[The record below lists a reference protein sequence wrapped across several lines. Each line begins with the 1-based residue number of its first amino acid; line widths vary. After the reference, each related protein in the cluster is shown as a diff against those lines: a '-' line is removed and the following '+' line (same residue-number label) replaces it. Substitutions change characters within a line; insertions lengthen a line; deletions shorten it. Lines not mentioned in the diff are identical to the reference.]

1 MAARLAAPGQH
12 RFMFPQ
18 IKGCQGLAQAGTV
31 GYTAWD
37 VSGSDKLL
45 KIDLESGVGTV
56 IGGGMGFSDVDGLA
70 FSTSGLLYGVDDDTN
85 KLLSIDITTGVATA
99 VGSLQTP
106 GSTSFNDMGLAFIG
120 NTLYMSSTTSSGVG
134 SLFTVNTSTG
144 AASLVGNFGG
154 SLKVRSLGAYG
165 GVLYGWSNVDTLVT
179 LNTTTGAAATKGS
192 FGLHPVT
199 IGQDGMDVD
208 PTTGAIWSIA
218 EVEGRTYTL
227 DALTGAATIRATTL
241 TCSGVLCKSQGGFN
255 SLAIAGPVP
264 EAQAGAMVLA
274 GLGVAG
280 VMLRRRT
287 RQA

>member
-1 MAARLAAPGQH
+1 MKFVGRGVVAILGL
-12 RFMFPQ
+12 
-18 IKGCQGLAQAGTV
+18 GVLTLAQAGTV

-70 FSTSGLLYGVDDDTN
+70 FSASGLLYGVDDDTN

-179 LNTTTGAAATKGS
+179 LNTTTGAATTKGS

-208 PTTGAIWSIA
+208 PATGTIWSIA

-255 SLAIAGPVP
+255 SLAIAGAVP
-264 EAQAGAMVLA
+264 EANAGAMVLA

>member
-1 MAARLAAPGQH
+1 MKFVGRGVVAILGL
-12 RFMFPQ
+12 
-18 IKGCQGLAQAGTV
+18 GVLTLAQAGTV

-70 FSTSGLLYGVDDDTN
+70 FSASGLLYGVDDDTN

-179 LNTTTGAAATKGS
+179 LNTTTGAATTKGS

-208 PTTGAIWSIA
+208 PATGTIWSIA

-255 SLAIAGPVP
+255 SLAIAGAVP
-264 EAQAGAMVLA
+264 EAHAGAMVLA

-280 VMLRRRT
+280 VVLRRRT

>member
-1 MAARLAAPGQH
+1 
-12 RFMFPQ
+12 MFPQ
-18 IKGCQGLAQAGTV
+18 LKGCQALAQAGTV

-192 FGLHPVT
+192 FGLHPAT

-208 PTTGAIWSIA
+208 PATGTIWSIA

>member
-1 MAARLAAPGQH
+1 
-12 RFMFPQ
+12 MFPQ

-179 LNTTTGAAATKGS
+179 LNTTTGAATTKGS

-208 PTTGAIWSIA
+208 PATGTIWSIA

-255 SLAIAGPVP
+255 SLAIAGAVP
-264 EAQAGAMVLA
+264 EANAGAMVLA